1 MNTGSLTTLGLI
13 IVLTGFFSYLIL
25 LFVIHRFT
33 YRTWIFDVMVGL
45 GIAASL
51 MGWIFGGNAV
61 VSIISVFL
69 GAAWFPVTRHELKLT
84 GSKHLKL
91 RVGDSFPPINLLTT
105 DGRQVTEK
113 TLIASAPSLLVLYR
127 GWWCPSSK
135 SQLGEL
141 AHHYE
146 ILREAG
152 LTIFAASVDEPA
164 EAAPIQQHVG
174 DKITILCNV
183 PESLLEEVGARDQRG
198 APWYDRILFGAKRQ
212 DIAMPSALVIN
223 ASGKIVFI
231 YRSTRVDDR
240 ARPEDIIASLEM
252 KTVHFPGN

>member
-1 MNTGSLTTLGLI
+1 MDLEDSYMMNIGSMTTIGLL

-33 YRTWIFDVMVGL
+33 YRTWIFDVIIGL
-45 GIAASL
+45 GIAAAL
-51 MGWIFGGNAV
+51 VGWIFGGNAV
-61 VSIISVFL
+61 VTLITVVL
-69 GAAWFPVTRHELKLT
+69 GVAWFPVIRHELKLT

-91 RVGDSFPPINLLTT
+91 RVGDRLPQLSLLTT
-105 DGRQVTEK
+105 DSRQVTEED
-113 TLIASAPSLLVLYR
+113 LIASAPTLLVLYR

-135 SQLGEL
+135 SQLDEI
-141 AHHYE
+141 ARDYE
-146 ILREAG
+146 SFSGAG
-152 LTIFAASVDEPA
+152 ITIFAASVDQPA
-164 EAAPIQQHVG
+164 EAAPLQLYVG

-183 PESLLEEVGARDQRG
+183 PKSLLDEVGVRDQRG

-223 ASGKIVFI
+223 ASGKIVFV

-240 ARPEDIIASLEM
+240 ARPADIIASL
-252 KTVHFPGN
+252 